1 MMPATFAE
9 RLTVS
14 STAEGYQ
21 IRQEIVSGKSCRFR
35 LLYFWDFDAALALL
49 PSGFVRDRLLMPAE
63 RLISFGRRV
72 YGQAMPDPPN
82 APLQRKK
89 NRRTSY
95 LDLRCQA
102 KLFHLLVT
110 RIFQS

>member
-35 LLYFWDFDAALALL
+35 LLYFWDFDAALRTLHRCLTFQLL
-49 PSGFVRDRLLMPAE
+49 ESLIQAPNGFREKDG
-63 RLISFGRRV
+63 ITRRWL
-72 YGQAMPDPPN
+72 A
-82 APLQRKK
+82 A
-89 NRRTSY
+89 S
-95 LDLRCQA
+95 
-102 KLFHLLVT
+102 
-110 RIFQS
+110 